1 MYTNV
6 FSSPI
11 VLPSEKISAGMYRSN
26 GDRRGE
32 YSIHYI
38 TLDPMCVHQC
48 VQPSYPMRYVQTR
61 GRGGGVTPYI
71 TLGPM
76 CVHQCV

>member
-1 MYTNV
+1 MYRSNGDGGEGGRGVLYTLPLVQICAYTSV
-6 FSSPI
+6 FSPPT

-38 TLDPMCVHQC
+38 TLDSMCVHQC
-48 VQPSYPMRYVQTR
+48 VQPSYSSTQ
-61 GRGGGVTPYI
+61 
-71 TLGPM
+71 
-76 CVHQCV
+76 

>member
-1 MYTNV
+1 MYITLGQCAYTNV
-6 FSSPI
+6 KSSPT

-32 YSIHYI
+32 YSI
-38 TLDPMCVHQC
+38 Q
-48 VQPSYPMRYVQTR
+48 
-61 GRGGGVTPYI
+61 YI

-76 CVHQCV
+76 CIHQCVEFSYSSTQ

>member
-1 MYTNV
+1 MLVCTDLMEMGGSTLYSTLPLVRCAYTNV
-6 FSSPI
+6 NSSPT

-48 VQPSYPMRYVQTR
+48 V
-61 GRGGGVTPYI
+61 
-71 TLGPM
+71 
-76 CVHQCV
+76 